1 MTAHNENLD
10 ELIARE
16 NAERDPDAVRKRQE
30 RAVRNREFEYA
41 LRHDVELMIQ
51 IAKASGAAAEQ
62 EAKLLAT
69 TEAALASS
77 DPVEVARMRGLVRQR
92 AWQRRSALAEAA
104 SAVL

>member
-1 MTAHNENLD
+1 MTAHSEDLD

-30 RAVRNREFEYA
+30 RAVRNQEFGYA
-41 LRHDVELMIQ
+41 LRHDVELMIE
-51 IAKASGAAAEQ
+51 IAKAASAAAAQ
-62 EAKLLAT
+62 EAKLQET

-77 DPVEVARMRGLVRQR
+77 DPDEVARMQGLVRQR

-104 SAVL
+104 RLLL